1 MPAQRARDFAACY
14 ERNVERVYAFLA
26 YRVSDGPLAEDLTQV
41 TFEHALRAWSRFD
54 PGRGPEI
61 TWLLAIARNALIDE
75 HRRQRA
81 QLIDAD
87 SVAES
92 DLPVVQGPHDSLGA
106 ADILSEALAALG
118 DREREIIALR
128 FGGDLSGGQ
137 IASLLGLQLANVHQ
151 ILSRSLRKLRVALG
165 SSEDREHGR
174 RRAIAA

>member
-1 MPAQRARDFAACY
+1 MPPQRARDFAACY

-26 YRVSDGPLAEDLTQV
+26 YRVSDGSLAEDLTQV
-41 TFEHALRAWSRFD
+41 TFERALRAWSRFD
-54 PGRGPEI
+54 PGRGAEI

-106 ADILSEALAALG
+106 ADILTEALAALG

-128 FGGDLSGGQ
+128 YGGDLSGAQ
-137 IASLLGLQLANVHQ
+137 IATLLGIQLANVHQ
-151 ILSRSLRKLRVALG
+151 ILSRSLRQLRQALG
-165 SSEDREHGR
+165 TGHSSEPAP
-174 RRAIAA
+174 RRAVAA